1 MHCVLLTAAPGPSR
15 VVGALGIFISCV
27 RKLGSGSEATF
38 RDPQNEGAEPPSRRA
53 PIPSPTG
60 SRGLKVQ
67 TCWTPPE
74 DRATHMFYKHRR
86 FLRWEPFPPVSF
98 YSART
103 SIPAL
108 SGTRFASRLSAPSNS
123 LIHSYTAAQE
133 VAPCKCARS
142 PASESRSGS
151 SLSSEKAAGGR

>member
-1 MHCVLLTAAPGPSR
+1 MCKETGVWKRSNFPRPSERGCGAP
-15 VVGALGIFISCV
+15 I
-27 RKLGSGSEATF
+27 
-38 RDPQNEGAEPPSRRA
+38 QEGADSLTHREQRPQGA
-53 PIPSPTG
+53 D
-60 SRGLKVQ
+60 LLD
-67 TCWTPPE
+67 PPE